1 MRTLIVKKMKQ
12 IDNFAQ
18 QTGVDNNETI
28 FQVLR
33 CLEKHSAH
41 YPLLIIESMIQH
53 DIRIQ
58 WIRYS
63 FVN

>member
-1 MRTLIVKKMKQ
+1 MTQ

-41 YPLLIIESMIQH
+41 YPLLIIESMIRH

-58 WIRYS
+58 
-63 FVN
+63 